1 MELMLK
7 LLRLAFDLVQYQRK
21 ALISTLR
28 FSAPFSFR
36 QVTASNSVFLLL
48 RSASGG
54 TVIPTRDR
62 R

>member
-48 RSASGG
+48 RFC
-54 TVIPTRDR
+54 
-62 R
+62 

>member
-21 ALISTLR
+21 ALISTTLR

-48 RSASGG
+48 RISASGG
-54 TVIPTRDR
+54 L
-62 R
+62 